1 MIKLIHTINIFFGSL
16 GEFFSDFSKKNSQV
30 CRYCNLSVQMKN
42 VKKNSW
48 TIVFSS
54 FLDFHKKNLCFY
66 RNVFGRVVKTTFYVS
81 RGKLSEHHFWN
92 DVLKTSGLSDSFWN
106 FRDKGG
112 KIFQGLQNSKRRP
125 GEQLKKVFIEST
137 SRFFSD
143 SERLSYFWR
152 KTLPDLRNPQSEN
165 AMK

>member
-1 MIKLIHTINIFFGSL
+1 MGLWVSFFFWFWQKKQSGV
-16 GEFFSDFSKKNSQV
+16 SKQ
-30 CRYCNLSVQMKN
+30 YLNLQRKN

-48 TIVFSS
+48 TIGFSS

-92 DVLKTSGLSDSFWN
+92 EVLKTSGLSDNFWS
-106 FRDKGG
+106 FRDNGG
-112 KIFQGLQNSKRRP
+112 KIFQGWQKSKRCP
-125 GEQLKKVFIEST
+125 GEQPKEKVFYKEKI
-137 SRFFSD
+137 RFFSD